1 MISYFLFL
9 HYYFLISSERLL
21 KYVDRL
27 AAVGVK
33 CTTIGLGG
41 TPVCK
46 NPGPNMKKLTELY
59 SGSYIFNGK
68 WSEISSCQSY
78 IWSFEMGYIKLEDF
92 IVFFFL
98 NEK

>member
-1 MISYFLFL
+1 MYDQLL
-9 HYYFLISSERLL
+9 PVLNYYILISSERLL

-68 WSEISSCQSY
+68 
-78 IWSFEMGYIKLEDF
+78 
-92 IVFFFL
+92 
-98 NEK
+98 

>member
-1 MISYFLFL
+1 MHDQLL
-9 HYYFLISSERLL
+9 PVLNYYILISSERLL
-21 KYVDRL
+21 KYIDRL

-78 IWSFEMGYIKLEDF
+78 IWSFEIGYIKLEDF
-92 IVFFFL
+92 IDFS
-98 NEK
+98 